1 MLKRKEDEDG
11 KHHGELVKAGKDAA
25 EKALD
30 FIASAICAIIFPRT
44 NTVGVGWH
52 HQDIAQFRGQMAASI
67 VLVSPRTIHDQM
79 TITAGSASL

>member
-30 FIASAICAIIFPRT
+30 FIASAICAIIFLRT
-44 NTVGVGWH
+44 NTIGVGWH
-52 HQDIAQFRGQMAASI
+52 PPRYSP
-67 VLVSPRTIHDQM
+67 VSGPNGGFHRSREPTHDP
-79 TITAGSASL
+79 